1 MGISPVSKL
10 FIQIN
15 IFLPDIKSA
24 HVSHFIVNDHN
35 FPVVAVIDTKLK
47 PPQDRREKL
56 RGLHTLFIQPFPV
69 AVPHGTTAHGIE
81 QNPDLHTLCRLL
93 DQNILDLIE

>member
-1 MGISPVSKL
+1 MTEL

-15 IFLPDIKSA
+15 VLLSYIKSS
-24 HVSHFIVNDHN
+24 HISHFIVNDHN
-35 FPVVAVIDTKLK
+35 FPMIAVVDTKLK
-47 PPQDRREKL
+47 SPQDRREKF